1 MILFRSPFLLAAL
14 FSTSVHAYQRAS
26 HSLVS
31 KRMLRLNVA
40 TETPSLKFDQKS
52 WIKGYIT
59 CPNEVCEELISS
71 SIPLDI
77 EGTYFRNGGA
87 KYEVGK
93 ELVMHPFD
101 ADGMISAVTFKDG
114 RAMFRNRFVQTK
126 EFKAEQKFKR
136 VLYRGA
142 FGTMKK
148 GFLANFLD
156 LNVKNTVHFLSP
168 AFFFT
173 PLITMSIISRRIRT
187 SFTGIRS
194 FSLFKRVEFLI
205 TWSQIPSI
213 HWASIPFEDY

>member
-1 MILFRSPFLLAAL
+1 
-14 FSTSVHAYQRAS
+14 
-26 HSLVS
+26 
-31 KRMLRLNVA
+31 MLRLNVA

-156 LNVKNTVHFLSP
+156 LNVKNTVHFPPSLLLY
-168 AFFFT
+168 
-173 PLITMSIISRRIRT
+173 PL
-187 SFTGIRS
+187 
-194 FSLFKRVEFLI
+194 
-205 TWSQIPSI
+205 
-213 HWASIPFEDY
+213 